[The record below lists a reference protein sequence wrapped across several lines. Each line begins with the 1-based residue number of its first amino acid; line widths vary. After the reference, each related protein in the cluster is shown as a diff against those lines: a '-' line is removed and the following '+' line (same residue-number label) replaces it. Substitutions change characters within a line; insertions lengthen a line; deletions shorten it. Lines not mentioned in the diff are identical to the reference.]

1 MVRESQVV
9 ADIEESLT
17 NLIQRT
23 ESRRREGNLKLVE
36 VIMLRVSGV
45 LLAELRTGSFN
56 NGLAWIPPR
65 ENGL

>member
-23 ESRRREGNLKLVE
+23 ESRRRESNLRLME
-36 VIMLRVSGV
+36 VMMLRVSGV
-45 LLAELRTGSFN
+45 LLVELRAGSFN
-56 NGLAWIPPR
+56 P
-65 ENGL
+65 